1 MEDGYVLS
9 GSWKNSKQNETTD
22 NQGTVFNYINFRSFH
37 STLGLKIIL
46 IQYTQ
51 CEKIFEPQDI
61 KIFSCYT
68 SKNDREILPDGFD
81 NN

>member
-1 MEDGYVLS
+1 M
-9 GSWKNSKQNETTD
+9 NSPSRDRCLTIKI
-22 NQGTVFNYINFRSFH
+22 INFRSFH
-37 STLGLKIIL
+37 STVGLKIIL

-51 CEKIFEPQDI
+51 CEKISEPQDI

-68 SKNDREILPDGFD
+68 SKNVREILPDGFD